1 MGFNRMG
8 FNLEILGAKKLKK
21 VRAFLISLLLL
32 CVYSGTPTVQ
42 AGHGFASA
50 FGNIE
55 WLPEPGE
62 SPDSMWYQTDVW
74 QEEGQLWLAETQA
87 EQVALYLSFA
97 REKLAEVE
105 AMVKAKNASAAQT
118 ATMYYTDYLA
128 RGRQLID
135 NASDESQETLAEQMA
150 TALLEHQFILSVIY
164 EELPRTTRVV
174 VPSILETART
184 HYEAISQVLPP
195 KKKGA
200 LFFKEEEVRW
210 SVQMALR
217 ADEEG
222 ADNQSDEKP

>member
-1 MGFNRMG
+1 MTTD
-8 FNLEILGAKKLKK
+8 
-21 VRAFLISLLLL
+21 FLLVSPPSQNSLSLRQGVFLL
-32 CVYSGTPTVQ
+32 CVLLSLVCIPIVQ
-42 AGHGFASA
+42 AGHGFATS

-62 SPDSMWYQTDVW
+62 SPDSTWYQADAW
-74 QEEGQLWLAETQA
+74 QEEGQLWLAETPAQK
-87 EQVALYLSFA
+87 VTLYLTFA

-105 AMVKAKNASAAQT
+105 AMIKAENATAAQT
-118 ATMYYTDYLA
+118 ATTYYTDYIT

-135 NASDESQETLAEQMA
+135 DSSDESQETLAEEMA

-164 EELPRTTRVV
+164 EELPKATRGV
-174 VPSILETART
+174 VPSILEAAQT
-184 HYEAISQVLPP
+184 HYEEVSQVLPR

-217 ADEEG
+217 ADEEE
-222 ADNQSDEKP
+222 AENQGSGKP